1 MHASQ
6 LWSEFLQE
14 SEGDYPGP
22 TIEQIDAAEFRN
34 TEECRHSYDPSE
46 VMNFERDE
54 DGKLVLR
61 FRPQVERG
69 SGDFNTRLRNRRLA
83 MENTSSTSL
92 PNPQHNDGNTS
103 STKRISFERHPSA
116 PSVER
121 PTSTEHSDEDMS
133 EGTGDDS
140 DEDIME
146 EMQRATEQHRNS
158 SVDDEF
164 ASAIERS
171 RASYREEKELQE
183 ALHVSS
189 RSAQPSVDHLRKGR
203 SKISTSDRVQDIG
216 EHIQVSEQYLDRSDD
231 ELARAIELSRAS
243 HENEKQLQEA
253 LRRSL
258 L

>member
-1 MHASQ
+1 MESNENWARIVQCMWLCFQPWARWPLQDAVRARKNEFLERRAEIWDKLTVEGWNGAGRHVMHASQ

-14 SEGDYPGP
+14 TEGDYPGP
-22 TIEQIDAAEFRN
+22 TIEQIDAAEFCN
-34 TEECRHSYDPSE
+34 TEECRHRYDPSE

-61 FRPQVERG
+61 FGPRVERG

-103 STKRISFERHPSA
+103 STKRISVDRHPSA

-121 PTSTEHSDEDMS
+121 TTSTEHSDEDMS
-133 EGTGDDS
+133 EATGDDS
-140 DEDIME
+140 DEDIMD

-164 ASAIERS
+164 SGAIERS

-183 ALHVSS
+183 ALRVSS
-189 RSAQPSVDHLRKGR
+189 RSA
-203 SKISTSDRVQDIG
+203 
-216 EHIQVSEQYLDRSDD
+216 
-231 ELARAIELSRAS
+231 
-243 HENEKQLQEA
+243 
-253 LRRSL
+253 
-258 L
+258 